1 MSEDLNPVV
10 PAEEQPVEIKEEAI
24 VEEAAAQTSD
34 QPNAESVPETAP
46 ENTRTDFSNMGLK
59 EIVDTFKELID
70 GENMQQLYKH
80 AEALKV
86 NARVWYV
93 LNQSSCF
100 FITWMFFYIAI
111 CMRALIVRMERL
123 KINFVITVDLNR
135 KPFCSMTNNLITF
148 TIDSDST

>member
-59 EIVDTFKELID
+59 LSLI
-70 GENMQQLYKH
+70 H
-80 AEALKV
+80 
-86 NARVWYV
+86 
-93 LNQSSCF
+93 
-100 FITWMFFYIAI
+100 I
-111 CMRALIVRMERL
+111 
-123 KINFVITVDLNR
+123 
-135 KPFCSMTNNLITF
+135 
-148 TIDSDST
+148 